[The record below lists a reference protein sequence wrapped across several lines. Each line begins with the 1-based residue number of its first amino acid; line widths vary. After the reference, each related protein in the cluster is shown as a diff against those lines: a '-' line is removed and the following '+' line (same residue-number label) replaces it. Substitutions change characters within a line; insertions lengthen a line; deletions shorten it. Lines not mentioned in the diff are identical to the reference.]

1 VRLDPRADQARREA
15 LLGESLAMARRLGDH
30 ELLVMLLGIS
40 PLVNWRPQSVALRS
54 QHTAEVIALARS
66 GERQGAL
73 WARMVRIADALG
85 LGDIA
90 EADAELAAYD
100 RLADELGRM
109 YYRWY
114 GTVMRGALA
123 AFRGELEVADRL
135 AEEAIATIRP
145 HDDDCEQEYSV
156 QRLTLGLLTG
166 DPAGVPGAALAG
178 FAERFTQLPLWP
190 ALHARHML
198 LAGDA
203 DGAHRTLERLGE
215 DEFERVDRDPDRLAA
230 LTLLADVAAGVGDRT
245 AAAALYPRLEPY
257 ADWNIVIDRAWAV
270 LGAAARPL
278 GRLAALTRR
287 PEAAA
292 AHFERALELNT
303 RWHARPWIERT
314 RRDMNA

>member
-1 VRLDPRADQARREA
+1 
-15 LLGESLAMARRLGDH
+15 MARRLGDH

-40 PLVNWRPQSVALRS
+40 PLVNWRPQSVALRRE
-54 QHTAEVIALARS
+54 HTGEVIALARS
-66 GERQGAL
+66 GERQGAM

-85 LGDIA
+85 VGDIA

-109 YYRWY
+109 YYRWF
-114 GTVMRGALA
+114 GLVMRGALA
-123 AFRGELEVADRL
+123 AFRGELEAADRL

-156 QRLTLGLLTG
+156 QRLVLGLLRD
-166 DPAGVPGAALAG
+166 DPTDVPGDALAG
-178 FAERFTQLPLWP
+178 FAERFPQMPLWP
-190 ALHARHML
+190 ALHARQLL
-198 LAGDA
+198 LAGDR
-203 DGAHRTLERLGE
+203 DGARRALERLGA
-215 DEFERVDRDPDRLAA
+215 DDFERVDRDPDRLAA
-230 LTLLADVAAGVGDRT
+230 LTLLADVAAGVRDRV

-257 ADWNIVIDRAWAV
+257 GDWNIVIDRAWGV

-278 GRLAALTRR
+278 GRLAALTGR

-303 RWHARPWIERT
+303 RWRARPWAERT
-314 RRDMNA
+314 RREMKS